1 MEKSSARHERE
12 PVSGVSPDA
21 REEHLQL
28 LCQSAIDHYGLRLLD
43 NIDLT
48 AVPELRR
55 RAPII
60 ANALMERGDARAFKL
75 AREIQSLLE
84 VVDRW
89 H

>member
-1 MEKSSARHERE
+1 MEKLADSPDRE
-12 PVSGVSPDA
+12 PVSEVSTDM
-21 REEHLQL
+21 REDHLQA
-28 LCQSAIDHYGLRLLD
+28 LCQNAIDLYRLRLLD

-48 AVPELRR
+48 AVPDLRR

>member
-1 MEKSSARHERE
+1 MEKLADSPDRE
-12 PVSGVSPDA
+12 PVSGVSTDM
-21 REEHLQL
+21 REDHLQA
-28 LCQSAIDHYGLRLLD
+28 LCQNAIDLYRLRLLD

-48 AVPELRR
+48 AVPDLRR